1 MVFYMNLFHYAY
13 MKAWSLM
20 YVRSLVTYLIFTDI
34 LNYDVIQT

>member
-1 MVFYMNLFHYAY
+1 
-13 MKAWSLM
+13 MKAWWLM

>member
-1 MVFYMNLFHYAY
+1 